1 MKKVVNLIC
10 LSIVILSC
18 EKATEPS
25 SIISPQSNVFTDA
38 EYFVLSSLLDSLQIS
53 SSVDTIVLND
63 STDTGIFPIN
73 SDSTLTDLLVYI
85 QEHIPTLASETIID
99 YKSKNLKRSFIDSP
113 QKINVKCVLKSE
125 TMKVYPFISVSR
137 VGFSSNGQQALAYI
151 GSSYAPLAGA
161 GIYYVLLRVQEKWNI
176 VGSVMTWI
184 S

>member
-1 MKKVVNLIC
+1 MKKIYFIC
-10 LSIVILSC
+10 LTFVLLSC
-18 EKATEPS
+18 EKASGPS
-25 SIISPQSNVFTDA
+25 SITSTQSIVITDA
-38 EYFVLSSLLDSLQIS
+38 EYFVLSSLFDSTQIP
-53 SSVDTIVLND
+53 SSVDTIVLGD
-63 STDTGIFPIN
+63 STDTGVFSIN
-73 SDSTLTDLLVYI
+73 TDSTLTKLLI
-85 QEHIPTLASETIID
+85 NIKEHVPELTSETIID
-99 YKSKNLKRSFIDSP
+99 YQSKNLKRSFIDSP